1 MKLRIAA
8 MALALLVSF
17 AALPAYAADAG
28 NVSLE
33 IGASD
38 LFASVPLC
46 TYWYTQDN
54 RQGSTPNMAI
64 FNHGFSPI
72 TVTSARLPSSTA
84 VIAGIPCDIMP
95 SLHQDFALTE
105 NPASLSIQKRAVKQT
120 VIFTI
125 SNGG

>member
-1 MKLRIAA
+1 MKLRIATL
-8 MALALLVSF
+8 ALALLVSLV
-17 AALPAYAADAG
+17 ALPAYAVDAG

-46 TYWYTQDN
+46 TYWYTKAD
-54 RQGSTPNMAI
+54 RQGITPQMTI

-72 TVTSARLPSSTA
+72 AVSGAKLPGSTA
-84 VIAGIPCDIMP
+84 IIAGIPCEIMP
-95 SLHQDFALTE
+95 SMHQAFALTE
-105 NPASLSIQKRAVKQT
+105 NSASLSIQKRAVKQA

>member
-1 MKLRIAA
+1 MKLKSITL
-8 MALALLVSF
+8 ALALLVLF

-38 LFASVPLC
+38 LFASMPLC
-46 TYWYTQDN
+46 TYWYTKAD
-54 RQGSTPNMAI
+54 RRGITPKMTI

-72 TVTSARLPSSTA
+72 TVTSAKLPGSTV
-84 VIAGIPCDIMP
+84 VIAGIPCEIMP
-95 SLHQDFALTE
+95 SMHQDFALTE
-105 NPASLSIQKRAVKQT
+105 NPASLSVQKRAVRQA

>member
-1 MKLRIAA
+1 MKLKSITL
-8 MALALLVSF
+8 ALALLVLF

-38 LFASVPLC
+38 LFASAPLC
-46 TYWYTQDN
+46 TYWYTQAD
-54 RQGSTPNMAI
+54 RQGITPKMAI
-64 FNHGFSPI
+64 FNHGLSPI
-72 TVTSARLPSSTA
+72 TVTSVKLPGSTA
-84 VIAGIPCDIMP
+84 VIADTPCEIEP
-95 SLHQDFALTE
+95 SIHQAFALTE
-105 NPASLSIQKRAVKQT
+105 NPCSLSVQNRAIRQA